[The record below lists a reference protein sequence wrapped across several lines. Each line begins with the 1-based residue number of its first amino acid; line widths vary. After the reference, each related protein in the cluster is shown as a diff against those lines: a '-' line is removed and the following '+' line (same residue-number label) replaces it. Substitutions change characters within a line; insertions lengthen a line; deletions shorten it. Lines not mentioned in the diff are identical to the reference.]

1 MPAASGSGHNSSVP
15 TYEFRCRECGSTF
28 DVRRPMSESSAPA
41 TCPDGHDDTVK
52 LLTMAGLAGS
62 PAAGPAASGGGGCC
76 GGGCC
81 G

>member
-1 MPAASGSGHNSSVP
+1 VP

-62 PAAGPAASGGGGCC
+62 PAAGPAPSGGGGCC

>member
-1 MPAASGSGHNSSVP
+1 MP
-15 TYEFRCRECGSTF
+15 TYEFRCRECGDTY
-28 DVRRPMSESSAPA
+28 DVNRPMSEASDPAP
-41 TCPDGHDDTVK
+41 CPAGHADTVK

-62 PAAGPAASGGGGCC
+62 STPPASGGGGCC